1 MIDLEP
7 IPYEI
12 QKRLFEKMRVL
23 GRDKNNTPNVSKSK
37 GVYYGLTHAKMATRS
52 TFLRMTSG
60 QLNPIILQG
69 GKLASNNALGTQIPA
84 GYDEI
89 YGPRKYL
96 KKSMED
102 QLDAAELYTMGDF
115 SGYSETQLDDIITTG
130 MRGMSGETV
139 EVNKNKR
146 PMPGVTSIDATF
158 KGGQRALREA
168 TISWICYDWEELN
181 ILMPHFLAHGKTV
194 MVEWGWVYDAKS
206 IHKLFDFIEQD
217 SVGNTKISATAFTDY
232 RDFIAEKEG
241 DMDMMVGIVKN
252 FEFTTRED
260 GGFNCQTIISSVGA
274 SIINTPQPNEAI
286 LDPGITYNLSINQDS
301 KEVAEAI
308 EEATGEQDKYASEQ
322 GTEQEAL
329 IELNT
334 NATLKLFVKNIDL
347 YILEKVIKEGKS
359 AGGQTAY
366 IPNKCL
372 AHIGITEKN
381 YPFDTYFQN
390 LDGYNY
396 YKENPKKIK
405 NILKNKNRKQT
416 DFWVKWGWFEDNI
429 LSKFLSVTSNKTY
442 DVLTEFRSINKVTK
456 TEDNPWGYESV
467 RIKNH
472 SELETTDISNHILP
486 GQFYPLPASSAIY
499 IDRDGNEKEMIL
511 DGDHNSFH
519 TLRDVINTNFDIFAT
534 GNKISEVINR
544 AAIRKEVKE
553 SLAPSGVTADIVIDK
568 YTDQAVNIFETEE
581 GGFEKAKKKG
591 FTKEI
596 KTSIPSEEGYLRN
609 ILVNTKV
616 LKQAFNVNAGSD
628 NTIAEPTNVLEAIQT
643 MFSLL
648 NQDLNF
654 WSYNLVVDD
663 TEDKRVKIVDEQ
675 ITAFDFNKPGGN
687 QAQQSVFDGADV
699 KQQDGTPGLGVF
711 YFPVWRKDSMIKT
724 QNVTAKVPDEL
735 ALTTMYGANMDQLK
749 DFANPGSQ
757 FADKSGVALSGLYN
771 NQLDENKKQLDIAFK
786 NNNTKR
792 IGTDTLKPDEETGQS
807 PIIPLRA
814 GGDGPGDDIETFI
827 KTNSK
832 ELEESY
838 ETRLKSINEM
848 LKTSKEALE
857 SDIKYSQGVPA
868 PLPDNLDPYQL
879 GLLIEYEKNRASGQY
894 ANTIIDLFSGKFYY
908 TGEMKVPFKR
918 SVGYL
923 TTQHGIY
930 KQANTA
936 LLIPLEIELEIDGIG
951 GIYPGNSFH
960 STYLPQKYKDK
971 TIFQAFD
978 VNHRLD
984 SSGWTTTIAG
994 KMRST
999 ISNIFTGFKDLK
1011 ALKAEQLENYVGKAY
1026 LEEKERLK
1034 KQAAYDKVDT
1044 STVSRGPTMGSFR

>member
-23 GRDKNNTPNVSKSK
+23 GREKNTTPNVSKSK

-69 GKLASNNALGTQIPA
+69 GKLANNTALGTQIPA

-89 YGPRKYL
+89 YGPREYL
-96 KKSMED
+96 KPSMKLQD
-102 QLDAAELYTMGDF
+102 DAAEFYNLGDF
-115 SGYSETQLDDIITTG
+115 GGYNETQLGDIIETG
-130 MRGMSGETV
+130 MRGMSSEYV

-168 TISWICYDWEELN
+168 TISWTCWDWQELN
-181 ILMPHFLAHGKTV
+181 QLMPHFLAHGKTV

-206 IHKLFDFIEQD
+206 INKLFDFIEED
-217 SVGNTKISATAFTDY
+217 SVGNTKISANAFTDY

-241 DMDMMVGIVKN
+241 DMDMMVGMIKN

-260 GGFNCQTIISSVGA
+260 GGFDCQTILSSVGA
-274 SIINTPQPNEAI
+274 SIMNTPQPNDVI
-286 LDPGITYNLSINQDS
+286 LDPGITYNLSVNQDS

-308 EEATGEQDKYASEQ
+308 EDATGEQGNYAAEE

-334 NATLKLFVKNIDL
+334 TATLKSFIKNIDL

-372 AHIGITEKN
+372 AHIGLTDDNI
-381 YPFDTYFQN
+381 PWSTYLQD
-390 LDGYNY
+390 LDGW
-396 YKENPKKIK
+396 KENPKRIK
-405 NILKNKNRKQT
+405 TILTRNSGKGT
-416 DFWVKWGWFEDNI
+416 DFWVKWGWFEDNV
-429 LSKFLSVTSNKTY
+429 LSKFLSVTSNATY
-442 DVLTEFRSINKVTK
+442 DVLTEFRSINKVAT

-472 SELETTDISNHILP
+472 SELETTDINNHILP
-486 GQFYPLPASSAIY
+486 GQFYPLPVSDVKYEVGKGESKK
-499 IDRDGNEKEMIL
+499 EKTFKL
-511 DGDHNSFH
+511 PGDHESYH
-519 TLRDVINTNFDIFAT
+519 KLRDVINENFDIFDTQGQMEKTTRTVAKINKDFEFDPNGPHANVQGP
-534 GNKISEVINR
+534 GNTVSGRTLSERLQAEQKGKITY
-544 AAIRKEVKE
+544 VKRDYF
-553 SLAPSGVTADIVIDK
+553 SSSPPGT
-568 YTDQAVNIFETEE
+568 F
-581 GGFEKAKKKG
+581 GF
-591 FTKEI
+591 
-596 KTSIPSEEGYLRN
+596 LRN

-616 LKQAFNVNAGSD
+616 LKKAFSVNAGSKT
-628 NTIAEPTNVLEAIQT
+628 TIAEPTNVLEAIQS

-675 ITAFDFNKPGGN
+675 ITAFNFNKPGGT
-687 QAQQSVFDGADV
+687 QAQQSVFDGTDV
-699 KQQDGTPGLGVF
+699 KQQDGTPGEGVF
-711 YFPVWRKDSMIKT
+711 YFPVWRKDSMIKR
-724 QNVTAKVPDEL
+724 QNVTAKIPDEL

-757 FADKSGVALSGLYN
+757 FADKSGVALAGLYN

-792 IGTDTLKPDEETGQS
+792 IGTATYKPDEETRQS

-827 KTNSK
+827 KANSQD
-832 ELEESY
+832 LEKSY
-838 ETRLKSINEM
+838 EARLKSINEM
-848 LKTSKEALE
+848 LKTSPQRLKE
-857 SDIKYSQGVPA
+857 DPKYNAGVPA
-868 PLPDNLDPYQL
+868 PLPDNLKPEEL
-879 GLLIEYEKNRASGQY
+879 GKLLEQELKENVFERYLFGAQFELEN
-894 ANTIIDLFSGKFYY
+894 LFSGKFYH
-908 TGEMKVPFKR
+908 TGEMKGPFKR

-971 TIFQAFD
+971 AVFQAFD

-999 ISNIFTGFKDLK
+999 ISNIFEGYKTLESLK
-1011 ALKAEQLENYVGKAY
+1011 ADQLENYIKHSIQQDKARAKKAQEQLDKS
-1026 LEEKERLK
+1026 LENLG
-1034 KQAAYDKVDT
+1034 T
-1044 STVSRGPTMGSFR
+1044 GPL